1 MIRQILF
8 SLSFLALLASCKSDK
23 TAGNTSQTT
32 TSTNVVRV
40 YTHRYFT
47 IDQQLF
53 NQFTTATGIKVEVV
67 KDSDEALLE
76 KIQSEAAQPQ
86 ADILIASDA
95 WYLEH
100 ARKAGLL
107 QPFSTEKLDRNVP
120 TRYRDDAGHWTA
132 LDRGSVGLAYAKGRV
147 DLRKLY
153 VYNDITVPAYRG
165 RLLLG
170 DPKLAAN
177 RGLVAGLM
185 ALNGE
190 AATEKWLRGVV
201 ANRAADVAASNNFD
215 LIKALAAGKA
225 DMAVVPSNVL
235 LQMKASGNPEYTTPA
250 AQVGFIYLT
259 QPDKT
264 SVFYVSGAGLLKNA
278 PHRDFAVMLLE
289 FLTAAEQQPAL
300 VGATVDL
307 PINPM
312 ALPNDLFD
320 EIGGFYE
327 IKTSLNEVCNQYE
340 AADALMQKTGWK

>member
-1 MIRQILF
+1 MIHRIF
-8 SLSFLALLASCKSDK
+8 FALIFVAMLASCKSDK
-23 TAGNTSQTT
+23 TTGDTSQA
-32 TSTNVVRV
+32 SANTNIVRV

-86 ADILIASDA
+86 ADIIIASDA
-95 WYLEH
+95 WYLEQ

-120 TRYRDDAGHWTA
+120 TRYRDNAGHWTA

-153 VYNDITVPAYRG
+153 LYNDITSPAYRG
-165 RLLLG
+165 KLLLG
-170 DPKLAAN
+170 DPALAAN
-177 RGLVAGLM
+177 RGLVAGLI

-190 AATEKWLRGVV
+190 AATEKWLQSIVG
-201 ANRAADVAASNNFD
+201 NRAADVAAANNFD
-215 LIKALAAGKA
+215 LIKALAEGKA
-225 DMAVVPSNVL
+225 DMAIVPSNVL

-250 AQVGFIYLT
+250 AEVGFIYLT
-259 QPDKT
+259 QPDKN
-264 SVFYVSGAGLLKNA
+264 SVFYISGAGLLKNA

-300 VGATVDL
+300 VGATIDL

-312 ALPNDLFD
+312 SLPHELFD
-320 EIGGFYE
+320 DIGGFYE
-327 IKTSLNEVCNQYE
+327 IKTTLNEVCNHYE

>member
-1 MIRQILF
+1 MIRRILF
-8 SLSFLALLASCKSDK
+8 LLAFATVFASCKSDK
-23 TAGNTSQTT
+23 TSADTGQTSANT
-32 TSTNVVRV
+32 NIVRV
-40 YTHRYFT
+40 YTHRYYT

-76 KIQSEAAQPQ
+76 KMQSEAAQPQ
-86 ADILIASDA
+86 ADIFIASDA
-95 WYLEH
+95 WYLEQ

-107 QPFSTEKLDRNVP
+107 QPFSTEKMDRNVP
-120 TRYRDDAGHWTA
+120 TRYRDNAGHWTA
-132 LDRGSVGLAYAKGRV
+132 LDRGAVGLAYAEGRV

-153 VYNDITVPAYRG
+153 VYNDITSPAYRG
-165 RLLLG
+165 KLLLG
-170 DPKLAAN
+170 DPGLAAN
-177 RGLVAGLM
+177 RGLVAGLI

-190 AATEKWLRGVV
+190 AATEKWLQGIM
-201 ANRAADVAASNNFD
+201 ANRATGVEAANNFD

-259 QPDKT
+259 QADKT
-264 SVFYVSGAGLLKNA
+264 SVFYTSGAGLLKNA

-300 VGATVDL
+300 VGATIDL

-312 ALPNDLFD
+312 SLPHDLFD

-327 IKTSLNEVCNQYE
+327 IKKSLNEVCDQYE